1 MDEMK
6 RAHEIDAA
14 MREVIRRRDN
24 ALSKVP
30 ALSSVRRTILTNLLS
45 RQFPVQ
51 TTLRELAL
59 TRDKALPQSPAKIP
73 AAVESMLVR
82 QLATVELKSDVDR
95 TAFWRSP
102 LRLPLATALTV
113 CFLITVA
120 FFGPGRWET
129 LRSGAQ
135 SVPRG
140 PLLETISLEGGMEPF
155 VRTIAIGPFNLNT
168 NEPAS
173 LQATFFASRRLRFA
187 DGKDTSLGLRLDLPI
202 TAALMED
209 GLTRTP

>member
-1 MDEMK
+1 MDEVK
-6 RAHEIDAA
+6 PDQEIDAA
-14 MREVIRRRDN
+14 MREVARRRAE
-24 ALSKVP
+24 ALNTAP
-30 ALSSVRRTILTNLLS
+30 ALSRARRAALTALVA
-45 RQFPVQ
+45 RQFPVE
-51 TTLRELAL
+51 TAL
-59 TRDKALPQSPAKIP
+59 HEAAAQRDQALHQIPAKIP
-73 AAVESMLVR
+73 AAVESMLIR

-95 TAFWRSP
+95 TAFWLSP
-102 LRLPLATALTV
+102 HRLPLAAALTV

-120 FFGPGRWET
+120 LFGVGRWET
-129 LRSGAQ
+129 SRSGAQ

-202 TAALMED
+202 TAPLMED
-209 GLTRTP
+209 GLARTP